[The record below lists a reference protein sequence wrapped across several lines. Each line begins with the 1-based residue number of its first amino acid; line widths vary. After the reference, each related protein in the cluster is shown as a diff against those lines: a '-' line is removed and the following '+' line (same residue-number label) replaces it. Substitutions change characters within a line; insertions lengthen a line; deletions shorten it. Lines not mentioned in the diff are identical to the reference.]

1 MAAIIKDL
9 IYETS
14 TRQYNL
20 FCDEVKYWLNKL
32 NLLNFETFIRH
43 EELED
48 RAMITFNGEDG
59 LAVITLSTVWFNI
72 EPTDLQIAKT
82 AFHEV
87 MELLLGNMTWGLLD
101 QNKSESYVN
110 AKVHSVI
117 RTLENTIFKEDWA
130 GRVKPKKK
138 KVRS

>member
-1 MAAIIKDL
+1 MTAIIQDL
-9 IYETS
+9 VYETS
-14 TRQYNL
+14 AKQYDL
-20 FCDEVKYWLNKL
+20 FCDEVKYWLHKF

-59 LAVITLSTVWFNI
+59 IAIIAFSTVWLNI

-101 QNKSESYVN
+101 QNKSESHVN

-117 RTLENTIFKEDWA
+117 RTLENTIFKEDWSNRLKDKKK
-130 GRVKPKKK
+130 RVKK
-138 KVRS
+138 

>member
-1 MAAIIKDL
+1 MAAIIQDL

-14 TRQYNL
+14 EKQYEK
-20 FCDEVKYWLNKL
+20 FCDETKYWLHKF
-32 NLLNFETFIRH
+32 NLLNYETFIRH
-43 EELED
+43 DELED
-48 RAMITFNGEDG
+48 RAQITFNGEDG
-59 LAVITLSTVWFNI
+59 IAIITLSSAWMNI

-101 QNKSESYVN
+101 QNKSESHVN

-117 RTLENTIFKEDWA
+117 RTFENTIFEEDWA
-130 GRVKPKKK
+130 GRVKSKNKLSKK
-138 KVRS
+138 